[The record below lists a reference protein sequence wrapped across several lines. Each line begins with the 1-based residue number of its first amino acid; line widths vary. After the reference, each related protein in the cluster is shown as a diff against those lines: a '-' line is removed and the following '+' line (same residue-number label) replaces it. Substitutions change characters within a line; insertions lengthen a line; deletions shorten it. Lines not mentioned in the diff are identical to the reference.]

1 MRVLVTGAA
10 GFIGSHIA
18 AALAAAGHDVRG
30 LDSLS
35 PAVHGGSGRVPG
47 RVPDELVVAD
57 VRDPAAV
64 DEALTGMDAVC
75 HQAAMVGLGVD
86 LADLPV
92 YADVNVTGTAVLLEA
107 MGRHGIARLVFASSM
122 VVYGEGAYECAA
134 HGLVQPAP
142 RDRSDLAA
150 GRFEP
155 RCPRCG
161 LPLAT
166 TTVAEDAPL
175 DPRNAYAASK
185 VAQEHLSASWARLT
199 GGAAVGLRYHNV
211 YGPRMP
217 RDTPYSGVAAI
228 FRSCLERGA
237 PPRVFEDGGQ
247 RRDFV
252 HVRDVAQANVL
263 ALEAADRAVAGAG
276 LAGVSAGAGAGLAG
290 VSADAGPGA
299 RFSRGVQLGGLRCY
313 NVASGEPHT
322 VGEMAGA
329 LAAAFGGGLDP
340 VVTGEFRLGD
350 VRHIVAGLGFRA
362 QIGFAAGM
370 TEFAHAPLREPAIL
384 AGARG

>member
-18 AALAAAGHDVRG
+18 ETMRAAGHEVRG
-30 LDSLS
+30 LDSLT
-35 PAVHGGSGRVPG
+35 PAVHNGRPDHVPG
-47 RVPDELVVAD
+47 DLVVGD

-64 DEALTGMDAVC
+64 DEALAGMDAVC
-75 HQAAMVGLGVD
+75 HQAALVGLGVD
-86 LADLPV
+86 LSDLPA

-107 MGRHGIARLVFASSM
+107 MGRHGIPRLVFASSM
-122 VVYGEGAYECAA
+122 VVYGEGAYDCAT
-134 HGLVQPAP
+134 HGRVRPSP
-142 RDRSDLAA
+142 RDPGDLAA

-155 RCPRCG
+155 RCPHCAQ
-161 LPLAT
+161 PLTT

-185 VAQEHLSASWARLT
+185 VAQEHFASSWARLT
-199 GGAAVGLRYHNV
+199 GGTAIGLRYHNV

-228 FRSCLERGA
+228 FRSCLESGL

-252 HVRDVAQANVL
+252 HVRDVARANLL
-263 ALEAADRAVAGAG
+263 ALEAVDRTIG
-276 LAGVSAGAGAGLAG
+276 SAPDAATGAGA
-290 VSADAGPGA
+290 
-299 RFSRGVQLGGLRCY
+299 LRCY

-322 VGEMAGA
+322 VGEMASA
-329 LAAAFGGGLDP
+329 LAAAFGDIEP
-340 VVTGEFRLGD
+340 VVTGEYRLGD
-350 VRHIVAGLGFRA
+350 VRHIVASPATAARDLGFRA
-362 QIGFAAGM
+362 QTRFADGIA
-370 TEFAHAPLREPAIL
+370 EFAQAPLREPAL
-384 AGARG
+384 AGSAPS

>member
-18 AALAAAGHDVRG
+18 ETMRAAGHEVRG
-30 LDSLS
+30 LDSLT
-35 PAVHGGSGRVPG
+35 PAVHNGRPDHVPG
-47 RVPDELVVAD
+47 DLVVGD

-64 DEALTGMDAVC
+64 DEALAGMDAVC
-75 HQAAMVGLGVD
+75 HQAALVGLGVD
-86 LADLPV
+86 LSDLPA

-107 MGRHGIARLVFASSM
+107 MGRHGIPRLVFASSM
-122 VVYGEGAYECAA
+122 VVYGEGAYDCAA
-134 HGLVQPAP
+134 HGRVRPSP
-142 RDRSDLAA
+142 RDPGDLAA

-155 RCPRCG
+155 RCPRCAQ
-161 LPLAT
+161 PLTT

-185 VAQEHLSASWARLT
+185 VAQEHLASSWARLT
-199 GGAAVGLRYHNV
+199 SGTAIGLRYHNV

-228 FRSCLERGA
+228 FRSRLENGL

-252 HVRDVAQANVL
+252 HVRDVARANLL
-263 ALEAADRAVAGAG
+263 ALEAVDRAAGRA
-276 LAGVSAGAGAGLAG
+276 
-290 VSADAGPGA
+290 PGA
-299 RFSRGVQLGGLRCY
+299 EAGTGGLRCY

-329 LAAAFGGGLDP
+329 LAAAFGDIEP
-340 VVTGEFRLGD
+340 VVTGDYRLGD
-350 VRHIVAGLGFRA
+350 VRHIVASPATAARDLGFRA
-362 QIGFAAGM
+362 QTRFADGIA
-370 TEFAHAPLREPAIL
+370 EFAQAPLREPAL
-384 AGARG
+384 AGSIRF

>member
-18 AALAAAGHDVRG
+18 AALTAAGHDVRG
-30 LDSLS
+30 MDSLS
-35 PAVHGGSGRVPG
+35 PVVHHGRPDHAPG
-47 RVPDELVVAD
+47 DLVVAD
-57 VRDPAAV
+57 IRDPASV
-64 DEALTGMDAVC
+64 DEALAGIDAVC

-86 LADLPV
+86 LSDLPV

-107 MGRHGIARLVFASSM
+107 MGRHGIGRLVFASSM
-122 VVYGEGAYECAA
+122 VVYGEGAYECVA
-134 HGLVQPAP
+134 HGLTRPAP
-142 RDRSDLAA
+142 RDPADLAA
-150 GRFEP
+150 GHFEP
-155 RCPRCG
+155 RCPRCA

-166 TTVAEDAPL
+166 TTVTEDAPL

-185 VAQEHLSASWARLT
+185 VGQEHLSASWARMT
-199 GGAAVGLRYHNV
+199 GGSAVGLRYHNV

-252 HVRDVAQANVL
+252 HVRDVARANVL
-263 ALEAADRAVAGAG
+263 ALEAADQAVNEAQPADSARA
-276 LAGVSAGAGAGLAG
+276 
-290 VSADAGPGA
+290 
-299 RFSRGVQLGGLRCY
+299 GGLRCY

-329 LAAAFGGGLDP
+329 LAAAFGGGLAP

-350 VRHIVAGLGFRA
+350 VRHIVASPAAAAARLGFRA
-362 QIGFAAGM
+362 QIGFGEGM
-370 TEFAHAPLREPAIL
+370 TEFAHAPLREPAAL
-384 AGARG
+384 VAARG